1 LKSVETTNI
10 SSLLFKGVGPTHPT
24 GLLQI
29 SGWDFTCRNWNVSV
43 SKMLTCSV

>member
-10 SSLLFKGVGPTHPT
+10 SSLLFMGVGPTHPT

-29 SGWDFTCRNWNVSV
+29 SGWDFTCRNWHQYPS
-43 SKMLTCSV
+43 SCFWKL